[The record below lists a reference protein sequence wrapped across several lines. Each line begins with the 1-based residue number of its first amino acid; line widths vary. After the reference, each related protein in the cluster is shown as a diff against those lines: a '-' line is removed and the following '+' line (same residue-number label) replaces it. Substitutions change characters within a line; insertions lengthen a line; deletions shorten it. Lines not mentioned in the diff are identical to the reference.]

1 MLIFIILIFNHLN
14 YISLPKIMLKYTGGE
29 IIAKYLIKEGLKYVI
44 GIPGHGNLPL
54 VDAFFK
60 DKDKLKLIQ
69 PKQEMS
75 GVHLA
80 VGYYRV
86 TRQPL
91 CVFTSIGPGAI
102 NTAIGVADAFV
113 DSFPCLIITG
123 DTHVHMRGKGVLQ
136 EIERKKDS
144 GLPKILE
151 PIVKRSFE
159 VDTVGQLPTIMQRAF
174 NLMLSGRKGP
184 VHVDL
189 PMDVQANAI
198 ETEIPEP
205 IERRPSGRVQGD
217 PELIKKAALLLKQ
230 AKRPVLFIGGG
241 AIDSEAG
248 TEVKKLAEKV
258 GAAVV
263 VTMMGKD
270 IIDNTHPLYCWSAGS
285 KGTTVG
291 LKMTSNAD
299 VILAVGCRFA
309 DETAS
314 SYKRGVSF
322 SIPPTKLIHIDIDP
336 YEIGKNYPIT
346 IGIVGDAKACL
357 RQLLKELE
365 DFSRDFQKTDYFN
378 EIQIEKKKWFDFLDE
393 YRDDTKV
400 PVMISTVLRE
410 IRKFFDKN
418 AIIVT
423 SSGNVQA
430 QMLQELEFYEPRTC
444 LTAGGFSTMGYS
456 LPAAIGAKLGTIDNG
471 HPDQQVVALVGDGD
485 LMMTISELSI
495 AVQLDLQNIFF
506 IVLNNHGWIAIKDL
520 QQSAFGEDRGY
531 GTAFEDKNGSSYSP
545 DFAKIGAA
553 FGCYAEQVSKKEEI
567 IPALERAAKS
577 KKPALI
583 EIKVQREYPYTG
595 SPAVGWWDVPRPEY
609 LKEQRDQYLMD
620 IKEERL

>member
-1 MLIFIILIFNHLN
+1 M
-14 YISLPKIMLKYTGGE
+14 PRYTGGE
-29 IIAKYLIKEGLKYVI
+29 IISKYLIKEGIKYVV

-60 DKDKLKLIQ
+60 DKDKIQLIQ

-86 TRQPL
+86 TGQPL

-102 NTAIGVADAFV
+102 NTAIGIADAFV

-144 GLPKILE
+144 SMPKILE

-159 VDTVGQLPTIMQRAF
+159 VDTVGQLANIMQRAF
-174 NLMLSGRKGP
+174 NIMLTGRRGP
-184 VHVDL
+184 VHIDL
-189 PMDVQANAI
+189 PMDVQANSI

-205 IERRPSGRVQGD
+205 LERRSIGRIRGD
-217 PELIKKAALLLKQ
+217 PEMIRKAVILIKDS
-230 AKRPVLFIGGG
+230 KRPVLFIGGG
-241 AIDSEAG
+241 AITSNANE
-248 TEVKKLAEKV
+248 EIKSLAEKI

-270 IIDNTHPLYCWSAGS
+270 IIDNSHPLYCWSAGS

-291 LKMTSNAD
+291 LKMTSNSD
-299 VILAVGCRFA
+299 LIIAVGCRFA

-314 SYKRGVSF
+314 SYKEGVSF

-336 YEIGKNYPIT
+336 HEIGKNYPVSV
-346 IGIVGDAKACL
+346 GIVGDAKACL
-357 RQLLKELE
+357 IQILEEL
-365 DFSRDFQKTDYFN
+365 SNYSTNYKNTDYYR
-378 EIQIEKKKWFDFLDE
+378 EIQEEKDKWYKFLE
-393 YRDDTKV
+393 ENRDDSKV

-410 IRKFFDKN
+410 VRAFFEKD

-430 QMLQELEFYEPRTC
+430 QMLQELEFYKPKTC

-456 LPAAIGAKLGTIDNG
+456 VPAAIGAKLGVINNG
-471 HPDQQVVALVGDGD
+471 KPNQQVVALIGDGD
-485 LMMTISELSI
+485 FMMTISELSI
-495 AVQLDLQNIFF
+495 AVQLGLEDIFF
-506 IVLNNHGWIAIKDL
+506 IVLNNHGWISIKDL
-520 QQSAFGEDRGY
+520 QQAAFGEDRGY
-531 GTAFEDKNGSSYSP
+531 GTAFEDKEGKSYSP
-545 DFAKIGAA
+545 DFALIGKA
-553 FGCYAEQVSKKEEI
+553 FGCYTEQISKKKEI

-577 KKPALI
+577 KKPAVI

-595 SPAVGWWDVPRPEY
+595 SPAVGWWDVPIPEY
-609 LKEQRDQYLMD
+609 LTGKRKKYEEE
-620 IKEERL
+620 IKGERI